1 MDFLKKIDKRLW
13 FGCPGYICMLRRIIY
28 AFIALPFRCQN
39 LVNWKDSFDKI
50 NTELDVTN
58 RKKQTLDNLYDSGR
72 ISQFAY
78 ECLNK
83 GLTEEIEQ
91 AETQRKALTEKMTH
105 KLNELEEQ
113 RIALE
118 MFLASTEMAYVAG
131 EIDEELHSKESN
143 ALDLGLEAT
152 KQELNWIKEVIIQ
165 LVPKESEQAAT
176 PTPTDTPTETTEAA
190 TIEPAV
196 ENTSETP
203 SNMPVEV
210 PVEVAPTTGAGEV
223 NAEQIQALPETPA
236 PTQTTT
242 SDGGEAPFRE
252 QEGDTPP

>member
-1 MDFLKKIDKRLW
+1 
-13 FGCPGYICMLRRIIY
+13 MLRRIIY
-28 AFIALPFRCQN
+28 AFIVLPSRCYN
-39 LVNWKDSFDKI
+39 LVNWKDSFERI
-50 NTELDVTN
+50 NMELDVTN
-58 RKKQTLDNLYDSGR
+58 RKKQTLDNLHDAGR

-91 AETQRKALTEKMTH
+91 AEAQRKALAEKMTR

-118 MFLASTEMAYVAG
+118 IFLANTELAYVAG
-131 EIDEELHSKESN
+131 EINEELHSKESS

-165 LVPKESEQAAT
+165 LVPKESETEAK
-176 PTPTDTPTETTEAA
+176 PTPAEGTEA
-190 TIEPAV
+190 TTTTTEPAV
-196 ENTSETP
+196 EKTTETTS
-203 SNMPVEV
+203 NVPVEV
-210 PVEVAPTTGAGEV
+210 PLEVTTTTSEV
-223 NAEQIQALPETPA
+223 TVEQIQAPPETPA

-242 SDGGEAPFRE
+242 SGGGEAPFRE
-252 QEGDTPP
+252 QGGDAPT